1 MKILKVLIFLFAGLT
16 VLTARAQDEEKKEED
31 PNNLVPNASFED
43 YSDRLRRDGQFDL
56 TTGWFN
62 ATPVISD
69 LFATE
74 VKSRYVAIPDNKF
87 GSEMP
92 YDGEN
97 YAGVV
102 MYSYRNKVPRTYIS
116 VELKSKM
123 KQNALYCVRYRA
135 SLAERSLYGSNNLGA
150 YISAKKPAEKSAISM
165 DQPGALLTTKNEVV
179 TTTEGWWEFCKRFNA
194 KGGERYLTIGNFMP
208 DARTNTQNME
218 LPAKYAE
225 EGAEPMAYYYIDA
238 VEINEVQPNETC
250 GCSNTKIPESKVIYS
265 STTPITDD
273 MSITEK
279 VDAIDAY
286 FYQYQPDVVSIS
298 KRSIDKIIEYM
309 KASPMMRIRIIGH
322 TDNEEAQLAKTE
334 PRLRDLAEQ
343 RAMKVMAYMVSEG
356 IDRKR
361 IITESVDNKQPVSNR
376 ITPLSLAQNRRVEF
390 KIAL

>member
-1 MKILKVLIFLFAGLT
+1 MKRFKILIFLFAGLT
-16 VLTARAQDEEKKEED
+16 VMTARAQDEEKKEED
-31 PNNLVPNASFED
+31 PNNLVPNPSFEE

-56 TTGWFN
+56 TTSWFN

-74 VKSRYVAIPDNKF
+74 IKSRYVAVPDNKF

-92 YDGEN
+92 FDGEN

-135 SLAERSLYGSNNLGA
+135 SLAERSLHASNNLGA
-150 YISAKKPAEKSAISM
+150 YISSKKPSEKGATM
-165 DQPGALLTTKNEVV
+165 DQPSALLTAKNEVV
-179 TTTEGWWEFCKRFNA
+179 TTTDGWWEFCTRYNA

-208 DARTNTQNME
+208 DARTNTQSME
-218 LPAKYAE
+218 LPAAYAE
-225 EGAEPMAYYYIDA
+225 QGAEPMAYYYIDA
-238 VEINEVQPNETC
+238 VEINEVQANETC

-286 FYQYQPDVVSIS
+286 FYQYQSDVVSIS
-298 KRSIDKIIEYM
+298 ERNIDKIIAYM
-309 KASPMMRIRIIGH
+309 KASPMMRIRVIGH
-322 TDNEEAQLAKTE
+322 IDNEEAQLAKTE
-334 PRLRDLAEQ
+334 PSLRDLGEQ
-343 RAMKVMAYMVSEG
+343 RAMKVMTYMVSQG

-361 IITESVDNKQPVSNR
+361 IITESADNKQPASSR
-376 ITPLSLAQNRRVEF
+376 TTPLSLAQNRRVEF